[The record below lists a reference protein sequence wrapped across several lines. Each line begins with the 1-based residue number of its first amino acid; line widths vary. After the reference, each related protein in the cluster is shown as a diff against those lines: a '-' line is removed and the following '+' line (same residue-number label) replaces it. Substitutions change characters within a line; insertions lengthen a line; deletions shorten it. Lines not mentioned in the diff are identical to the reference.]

1 MVVTARQPGVAQQ
14 SEVAELVGP
23 VEAPVQSAMV
33 VTARQLGVARQPQV
47 AELVG
52 SVEAP
57 VLSAMVVTG
66 VWKAVP

>member
-1 MVVTARQPGVAQQ
+1 MAVTARQPEAA
-14 SEVAELVGP
+14 EVVGP
-23 VEAPVQSAMV
+23 VEAPVLSAMV
-33 VTARQLGVARQPQV
+33 VMARQLRVARQTAVAQQSEA

-52 SVEAP
+52 PVEAP